1 MVPDELG
8 RLFALLMPSAGFA
21 HPFALDGLIG
31 VVYGVA
37 IGLALS
43 ALRSGSR

>member
-1 MVPDELG
+1 MVPDEVG
-8 RLFALLMPSAGFA
+8 RLFAQLMPSSAFV
-21 HPFALDGLIG
+21 HPFALDVLIG

-43 ALRSGSR
+43 AVRSGTR